1 MTGRLRGN
9 SGQERWPDLNGYP
22 SVSTPLRPVQRWSA
36 CSPDPLAAVRMGRFI
51 LGFTAASSG
60 VILLAVGIVGATA
73 IR

>member
-1 MTGRLRGN
+1 
-9 SGQERWPDLNGYP
+9 
-22 SVSTPLRPVQRWSA
+22 
-36 CSPDPLAAVRMGRFI
+36 VRMGRFI

>member
-1 MTGRLRGN
+1 
-9 SGQERWPDLNGYP
+9 
-22 SVSTPLRPVQRWSA
+22 VQRWSA